1 MQAIGA
7 VSLRQDLVVPCAE
20 LSIRRQCELMGISRS
35 GFYYEPVVETPE
47 NLGLMRRLDELHLA
61 RPVYGSRRLTAL
73 LQREGREVNRK
84 RVVRLLQLMG
94 VEAVYPKR
102 SLSQPAEGHRI
113 YPYLLEGLEI
123 SGPDQVWCSD
133 ITYVPMAYGFM
144 YLVAVMDW
152 WSRYVVGWEL
162 SNSLD
167 SEFCI
172 RAWTAALAAGRQPL
186 ISNTDQG
193 CQFTSEAYLEAV
205 ESVGVD
211 VSMDGRGR
219 WIDNRFPLS
228 SEESQRRAE
237 WNRDMR
243 FIQKLDQ
250 NSVAA
255 RARDAEWYHRHDSE
269 KLVDA
274 VTPHIQQLLDA
285 GNKVAPQNI
294 GHLQVGYHI
303 DAVSA
308 ALVKLKRWDKGRHW
322 LELFFGLDP
331 RYQQGPAS
339 DKEKMLRRLERC
351 KAELAKKA

>member
-1 MQAIGA
+1 VA
-7 VSLRQDLVVPCAE
+7 PCAE
-20 LSIRRQCELMGISRS
+20 LSIRRQCELVGISRS
-35 GFYYEPVVETPE
+35 AFYYEPVVETPE
-47 NLGLMRRLDELHLA
+47 NLVLMRRLDELHLE
-61 RPVYGSRRLTAL
+61 RPVYGSRRLRAL

-102 SLSQPAEGHRI
+102 SLSQPGEGHRI

-172 RAWTAALAAGRQPL
+172 RAWTAALAGGRQPL

-219 WIDNRFPLS
+219 WIDNRFIERLWRS
-228 SEESQRRAE
+228 VKQEDIYLQDYSDGLTAQRGLARWFEEYNKQRPHQALGYATPGELYHAPESHGARP
-237 WNRDMR
+237 
-243 FIQKLDQ
+243 
-250 NSVAA
+250 AA
-255 RARDAEWYHRHDSE
+255 W
-269 KLVDA
+269 
-274 VTPHIQQLLDA
+274 
-285 GNKVAPQNI
+285 
-294 GHLQVGYHI
+294 
-303 DAVSA
+303 
-308 ALVKLKRWDKGRHW
+308 RWK
-322 LELFFGLDP
+322 
-331 RYQQGPAS
+331 
-339 DKEKMLRRLERC
+339 
-351 KAELAKKA
+351 